1 MALALFHHN
10 PVAAACASL
19 RSSCANRR
27 RQNPLCHASILSSSY
42 SSRAFNNRCKSKPC
56 INKLLAMSCGTAK
69 PCSGQLENET
79 MKLARR
85 AFCEEVTRKENV
97 SLAKA
102 ALLISIEDEAFI
114 MANRERDMAAL
125 QKEGRSVFPH
135 TKIYPTDALY
145 LEGQSIAHW
154 LDKLD
159 SLVKTSQH
167 PMEVLKTFTKKSSL
181 TTDPGNFYLHQ
192 VLSLGAGTA
201 IMLGILYMELSRRMG
216 LPVSGAPVG
225 DDFLVWPS
233 TENKVVSGGDSVE
246 TGLSAEMVFEPFKG
260 GKIWSK
266 KSDGSYV
273 RQHSSAASGPQA
285 GPHPT
290 SGLRPVSD
298 QAILSVLLRKLKR
311 LYWKRAAKAYAGC
324 DIAAP
329 LHPLALATAQGV
341 PLLSLG
347 KEQTLLRPQ
356 DLRLAVAASEK
367 LLLLQRDWITRRDHG
382 LLLYHSRRYGEA
394 LQELSACLAVAPV
407 HDLQILEPFVE
418 KLHLLRVESS
428 WAASLNS

>member
-27 RQNPLCHASILSSSY
+27 RQNPLCHATILSSSH

-181 TTDPGNFYLHQ
+181 TTDPSNFYLHQ

-233 TENKVVSGGDSVE
+233 TENNVISGGDSVE